1 ARQPIVRRASVCSR
15 KRPHCSR
22 FSPGTGFD
30 STSRASSSRTARFAR
45 PSPIRARCRYG
56 RPACVAPF
64 VISDTRWTISSIG
77 SRAYALRSGVRQP
90 ISGHGR
96 PRARRTLHCRLDS
109 IGIGLMAERKR
120 PRRTRE
126 RILETALSL
135 FNRLGEPNVTTAD
148 IAGEMEISPG
158 NLYYHFRNKDEI
170 VAELFA
176 MFERRLDGLL
186 TEPEGRHAGVE
197 DLWLLLHLLFEA
209 MWEHRFLFRDLDEIL
224 SRNRK
229 LATRFALI
237 MHRGSRTVIELCR
250 SMVATGAMDASE
262 R

>member
-1 ARQPIVRRASVCSR
+1 
-15 KRPHCSR
+15 
-22 FSPGTGFD
+22 
-30 STSRASSSRTARFAR
+30 
-45 PSPIRARCRYG
+45 
-56 RPACVAPF
+56 
-64 VISDTRWTISSIG
+64 
-77 SRAYALRSGVRQP
+77 
-90 ISGHGR
+90 
-96 PRARRTLHCRLDS
+96 
-109 IGIGLMAERKR
+109 MAERKR

-126 RILETALSL
+126 RILETALLL

-158 NLYYHFRNKDEI
+158 NLYYHLRNKDEI
-170 VAELFA
+170 IAELFA

-186 TEPEGRHAGVE
+186 TEPEGRRAGVE

-229 LATRFALI
+229 VATRFALI

-250 SMVATGAMDASE
+250 AMIASGAMDASE
-262 R
+262 REISALADNVALIATYWISYQKISANAGKAAPVSLDRAAYQVLTLIAPFLRGDARRLLERLSRDYE